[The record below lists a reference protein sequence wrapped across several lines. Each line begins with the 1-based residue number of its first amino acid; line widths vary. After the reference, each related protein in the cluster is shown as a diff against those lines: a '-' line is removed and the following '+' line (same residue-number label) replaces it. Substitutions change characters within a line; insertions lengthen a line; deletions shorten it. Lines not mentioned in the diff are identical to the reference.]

1 MAGVFFEAPVLTI
14 FIFIYS
20 FFSAFLVLWMLNFV
34 MARYDQ
40 MDALPIYQSY
50 NLVLGIVCGLILLG
64 EATRYSTG
72 SLFGLFLACIVC
84 VSGIAVLALKKTA
97 ITSKKNSLQEMADQL
112 LLAELISED
121 DSTGGFGPDR
131 IRLLDKDSF
140 KLLKMLTTMIQETS
154 KTVENDLDQE
164 RKSEER
170 PQDFES
176 TSLAGQSSEE
186 LINDSI
192 QSSADDVDDCV
203 CVA

>member
-1 MAGVFFEAPVLTI
+1 
-14 FIFIYS
+14 
-20 FFSAFLVLWMLNFV
+20 
-34 MARYDQ
+34 
-40 MDALPIYQSY
+40 
-50 NLVLGIVCGLILLG
+50 
-64 EATRYSTG
+64 
-72 SLFGLFLACIVC
+72 
-84 VSGIAVLALKKTA
+84 
-97 ITSKKNSLQEMADQL
+97 MADQL

-121 DSTGGFGPDR
+121 DSIGGSGPDR

-176 TSLAGQSSEE
+176 TSLAGQSREE

-203 CVA
+203 CVAWRHCWIKFTINQSKLTLNIIQDNKIHKNSI